1 MSEFVLTD
9 PFFWALVSMLGLV
22 ASGAVVAGGGLSR
35 RPSFGVLVVV
45 LWTLGRVV
53 LVLPF
58 CAQPRFAWSGWHA
71 PVGALLFVVGL
82 AFCAHGLEIRP
93 FTAPE
98 RDEVLRTSGVH
109 ALVRHPLYFGG
120 LLWTLGWSIL
130 FRSLIG
136 VALVPVWWLGLLC
149 LTYVEEASLER
160 TLGVRYR
167 DYKARVRGRII
178 PGLPV

>member
-1 MSEFVLTD
+1 MIEFVVTD
-9 PFFWALVSMLGLV
+9 PFFWATVSMFGLV
-22 ASGAVVAGGGLSR
+22 ASGVVVAGGHLSR

-45 LWTLGRVV
+45 LWTAGRVV

-71 PVGALLFVVGL
+71 PVGALLFAIGL
-82 AFCAHGLEIRP
+82 GFCAHGLRIRP

-98 RDEVLRTSGVH
+98 SGETLRTSGAH
-109 ALVRHPLYFGG
+109 AVVRHPLYLGG
-120 LLWTLGWSIL
+120 LLWTLGWSIG
-130 FRSLIG
+130 FRSVVG

-149 LTYVEEASLER
+149 LISVEEASLER

-167 DYKARVRGRII
+167 EYKERVRGRII